1 MYTYLLRYWIPCSIR
16 PDFPQFQV
24 FMNKF
29 CYRLQVGQIR
39 ELRSYA
45 FVSCSILFFH
55 LLIFFIICRKIPAVS
70 VIRIRNG
77 SCTNATIWN
86 VWNLWSNFTKLDL
99 WRSRSY
105 SHPFW
110 VYNKLTIAIP
120 SFVTNYIFWRLIQNG
135 QMSVKTFCLCFY
147 TVLFWLPRNV
157 RTNLIW
163 VFTVNTQLNIRL
175 PLILRRYC
183 VQQW

>member
-1 MYTYLLRYWIPCSIR
+1 MYTELHRYWIPCSIR
-16 PDFPQFQV
+16 PDFSQFQV
-24 FMNKF
+24 LMNKF

-39 ELRSYA
+39 ELSSYA

-99 WRSRSY
+99 RGSRSY
-105 SHPFW
+105 IHPFW
-110 VYNKLTIAIP
+110 IYDKLTIAIP
-120 SFVTNYIFWRLIQNG
+120 SLSPIICFGNQSKVVKGLYKILLMFLYCIILVTTEYHNKFEFL
-135 QMSVKTFCLCFY
+135 
-147 TVLFWLPRNV
+147 
-157 RTNLIW
+157 
-163 VFTVNTQLNIRL
+163 QLTHN
-175 PLILRRYC
+175 
-183 VQQW
+183 